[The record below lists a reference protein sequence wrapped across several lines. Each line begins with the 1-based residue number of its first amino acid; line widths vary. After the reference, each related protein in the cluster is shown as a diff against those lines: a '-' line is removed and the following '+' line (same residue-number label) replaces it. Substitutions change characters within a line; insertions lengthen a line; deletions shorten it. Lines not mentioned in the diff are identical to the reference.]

1 MQYVNELIHD
11 YRCFL
16 LPVVV
21 FVFGWICSGGFYSFR
36 SPVAGNNNRTLTHSS
51 AV

>member
-21 FVFGWICSGGFYSFR
+21 FVFGRICSGVF
-36 SPVAGNNNRTLTHSS
+36 TLSVHPSLVITTGR
-51 AV
+51 